1 MKEIHY
7 FYTPIPEITQEL
19 SEEDV
24 AHAIR
29 VLRMTEG
36 DEIMLMNGKGT
47 FYRAVITL
55 ASKKRCLFNIL
66 EAIPQKPLWNGRIH
80 LAMAPTKNIDRIEWM
95 VEKATEIG
103 FDELTF
109 LCCKNSERKIVK
121 TERIE
126 KIVVSAMKQSRK
138 PFKPLVNPIINFEH
152 FLNSDFP
159 CNKYICHCHD
169 MNPDKNIMNKPLL
182 KDVLKAND
190 NSLVLIGPEGDFS
203 REEVEMAEKAGFL
216 SVSLGESR
224 LRTETAAL
232 VAVHLMNIFC

>member
-7 FYTPIPEITQEL
+7 FYTPNPEITQEL

-80 LAMAPTKNIDRIEWM
+80 LAMAPTKNMDRIEWM

-152 FLNSDFP
+152 FLNSDFS

-203 REEVEMAEKAGFL
+203 REEVEMAEKAGF
-216 SVSLGESR
+216 
-224 LRTETAAL
+224 
-232 VAVHLMNIFC
+232 

>member
-7 FYTPIPEITQEL
+7 FYTPNPEITQEL

-36 DEIMLMNGKGT
+36 DEIMLMTGKGT

-80 LAMAPTKNIDRIEWM
+80 LAMAPTKNMDRIEWM

-109 LCCKNSERKIVK
+109 LCCKNSERKIV
-121 TERIE
+121 
-126 KIVVSAMKQSRK
+126 
-138 PFKPLVNPIINFEH
+138 
-152 FLNSDFP
+152 
-159 CNKYICHCHD
+159 
-169 MNPDKNIMNKPLL
+169 
-182 KDVLKAND
+182 
-190 NSLVLIGPEGDFS
+190 EG
-203 REEVEMAEKAGFL
+203 E
-216 SVSLGESR
+216 
-224 LRTETAAL
+224 
-232 VAVHLMNIFC
+232 